1 MAGIEDGI
9 AAALAYAADD
19 RHGYELRSGDHW
31 PGSYSIGTDCAG
43 LARLYAAAVEG
54 VALDG
59 YPDFGTWNEVATL
72 TKRGWRDIPFSR
84 SAMRRGDILVRA
96 LGDSTGHTVVYLGGS
111 RIVGA
116 ESNWDGKRGDGSG
129 AEVTERSYYDY
140 KYNHILRWEG
150 EPAKPVTPLP
160 DALKRFG
167 DLNPDAW
174 YISPI
179 EEAVTH
185 GWMNG
190 TSETTFSPD
199 GTLTRAQA
207 VCVVANASGEDL
219 SKYLEPFSDVS
230 AQPWYY
236 DALCWAVDKGI
247 VSGLDK
253 FRPDDACTRAELVAM
268 LWNWQ
273 GQPAAT
279 TDADLSDVP
288 DWALGSMSWA
298 VSKGLV
304 GNGGSIRATDPCSRA
319 ECTAIVSNLL

>member
-9 AAALAYAADD
+9 AQTLAYAADNS
-19 RHGYELRSGDHW
+19 HGYELQCRRYG
-31 PGSYSIGTDCAG
+31 IGTDCAG
-43 LARLYAAAVEG
+43 LMILYAAAVEG
-54 VALDG
+54 VPLEQ
-59 YPDFGTWNEVATL
+59 YPNFHTWTEVATL
-72 TKRGWRDIPFSR
+72 TARGWKDIPFSEG
-84 SAMRRGDILVRA
+84 AKKRGDILLRA
-96 LGDSTGHTVVYLGGS
+96 LGDSTGHTVLYLGNN

-116 ESNWDGKRGDGSG
+116 ENNWDGVRGDSSG
-129 AEVTERSYYDY
+129 AEVTERSYYAY

-150 EPAKPVTPLP
+150 EPQKPVTPLP
-160 DALKRFG
+160 DALKRFT

-174 YISPI
+174 YIAPI
-179 EEAVTH
+179 DEAVTH

-190 TSETTFSPD
+190 TSDTTFSPD

-219 SKYLEPFSDVS
+219 SKYLEPFSDVK

-236 DALCWAVDKGI
+236 DSLCWATDTGV
-247 VSGLDK
+247 VSGLGK

-273 GQPAAT
+273 GQPTVT

-288 DWALGSMSWA
+288 EWARDAVSWA
-298 VSKGLV
+298 VANGIV
-304 GNGGSIRATDPCSRA
+304 GNGGAIRPNDPCSRA
-319 ECTAIVSNLL
+319 ECSAIVSNLL

>member
-9 AAALAYAADD
+9 AQTLAYAADD
-19 RHGYELRSGDHW
+19 SHGYELQCRRYG
-31 PGSYSIGTDCAG
+31 IGTDCAG
-43 LARLYAAAVEG
+43 LMILYAAAVEG
-54 VALDG
+54 VPLEQ
-59 YPDFGTWNEVATL
+59 YPNFHTWTEVSVL
-72 TKRGWRDIPFSR
+72 TARGWKDIPFSE
-84 SAMRRGDILVRA
+84 SEKRRGDILLRA
-96 LGDSTGHTVVYLGGS
+96 LGDSTGHTVLYLGNN

-116 ESNWDGKRGDGSG
+116 ENNWDGKQGDSSG
-129 AEVTERSYYDY
+129 AEVTERSYYAY

-150 EPAKPVTPLP
+150 EPQKPVTPLP
-160 DALKRFG
+160 DALKRFT

-174 YISPI
+174 YISAI
-179 EEAVTH
+179 DECVTH

-190 TSETTFSPD
+190 TSDTTFAPD

-236 DALCWAVDKGI
+236 DALCWAVDKGV

-253 FRPDDACTRAELVAM
+253 FRPDDACTRAELCAM

-273 GQPAAT
+273 GQPAAET
-279 TDADLSDVP
+279 TADLSDVP
-288 DWALGSMSWA
+288 EWARGAVAWA
-298 VSKGLV
+298 VAGGII
-304 GNGGSIRATDPCSRA
+304 GNGGSAIRATDPCSRA
-319 ECTAIVSNLL
+319 ECAAIVSNLL